1 LNRKGGKI
9 GKRTGCLELFPIFP
23 SFLFKIGFR
32 IDSLPIF
39 PVKPFHP

>member
-23 SFLFKIGFR
+23 SFLF
-32 IDSLPIF
+32 DSLPIF
-39 PVKPFHP
+39 PFKPFHP